1 MDAWKMRW
9 GVGQWA
15 AYFDNHDLPVMRR
28 SAFACAPL
36 NAQVEVKANAHY
48 VTQTAAG
55 QGAARELCD
64 LLLVASGKYAQLLA
78 EYA

>member
-28 SAFACAPL
+28 S
-36 NAQVEVKANAHY
+36 K
-48 VTQTAAG
+48 
-55 QGAARELCD
+55 
-64 LLLVASGKYAQLLA
+64 LLMAQLA
-78 EYA
+78 EGELLSPRDPGGRCFAGPDALPTPFA